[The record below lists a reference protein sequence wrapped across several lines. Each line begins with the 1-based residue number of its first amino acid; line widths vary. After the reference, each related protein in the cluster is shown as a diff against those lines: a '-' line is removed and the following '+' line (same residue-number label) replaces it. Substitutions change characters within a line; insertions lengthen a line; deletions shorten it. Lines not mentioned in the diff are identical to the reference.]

1 MQQKPSVPR
10 WLWWLFGCSLVI
22 GFIVFCSCGI
32 GGFFAYRLVK
42 QELPPPVTL
51 ADIQKIVPD
60 LPIYPKAQFD
70 ERLTNSLQSRFS
82 WRALM
87 GVYRETQFY
96 LYFRTGDPF
105 EKVKNWYR
113 RQLIQIGWEYCET
126 DDFFSRGG
134 ETLIVAKN
142 PLGGF
147 FLYYGNTAL
156 PDWFIQRLEERVK
169 QNSND
174 SEAQAS
180 LAYGY
185 FCFGRWQ
192 DSQQALQRAMQKPL
206 HNKDAQRRLAKLLLW
221 IGSDE
226 KVLPIVRAYGDD
238 APWWLFEEARLLL
251 RLGKWKEAEQ
261 VLTSALSP
269 VARKEGWSDWFL
281 MLRGIARWKQ
291 NKLKEALSDFEDAYR
306 LEQSW
311 WQLAAW
317 SNWRLGK
324 RERTREIVRAAAQ
337 EGYGNAENILK
348 HGREAVWLGIVS
360 AHAPYWLTKRWFEG
374 AKVQGKWAVEV
385 ICAPESQNETTLK
398 DAVVFA
404 VNGQPFI
411 SDNEFWH
418 RLRTMSERAKVGDAV
433 KFSIWRR
440 GKVEQVIVKFEPF
453 FK

>member
-1 MQQKPSVPR
+1 
-10 WLWWLFGCSLVI
+10 
-22 GFIVFCSCGI
+22 
-32 GGFFAYRLVK
+32 
-42 QELPPPVTL
+42 
-51 ADIQKIVPD
+51 
-60 LPIYPKAQFD
+60 
-70 ERLTNSLQSRFS
+70 
-82 WRALM
+82 
-87 GVYRETQFY
+87 
-96 LYFRTGDPF
+96 
-105 EKVKNWYR
+105 
-113 RQLIQIGWEYCET
+113 
-126 DDFFSRGG
+126 
-134 ETLIVAKN
+134 
-142 PLGGF
+142 
-147 FLYYGNTAL
+147 
-156 PDWFIQRLEERVK
+156 
-169 QNSND
+169 
-174 SEAQAS
+174 
-180 LAYGY
+180 
-185 FCFGRWQ
+185 
-192 DSQQALQRAMQKPL
+192 MQKPL

-221 IGSDE
+221 VGSDE

-238 APWWLFEEARLLL
+238 APWWRFEEARLLL

-261 VLTSALSP
+261 VLTSAFSP

-281 MLRGIARWKQ
+281 MLRGIACWKQ

-311 WQLAAW
+311 WQLTAW

-324 RERTREIVRAAAQ
+324 RERAREIVSAAAK
-337 EGYGNAENILK
+337 EGYKDAVSILK
-348 HGREAVWLGIVS
+348 RGRGAGWLGIVS
-360 AHAPYWLTKRWFEG
+360 AHSPYWLTKRWFEG

-385 ICAPESQNETTLK
+385 LFAPESQNETMLK